1 MLSVFV
7 GDTINASIN
16 WNLTKYIL
24 NPRVYNDSLFVVKTE
39 NAAFAIV
46 SSEVIHME
54 LTQIGK
60 FIAELRKEQGFT
72 QEQLGDKIG
81 VTNKTISRW
90 ETGVYLPPA
99 DALLMMS
106 ELFDVSINEI
116 LSGKMLSD
124 EEYREAAEENLR
136 QTINAS
142 SFSLKEKMD
151 YFKKKWLK
159 EHIAMMVLWGMCII
173 GVFIAGI
180 ILSKPLLVSGSV
192 ILLVLGH
199 GWRNNTMMTY
209 VEQNAFDGSG
219 RQ

>member
-1 MLSVFV
+1 M
-7 GDTINASIN
+7 
-16 WNLTKYIL
+16 
-24 NPRVYNDSLFVVKTE
+24 YNESLFVVKTE
-39 NAAFAIV
+39 SAAFAIV
-46 SSEVIHME
+46 SSEVIHVE

-60 FIAELRKEQGFT
+60 FIAELRKEHRFT

-90 ETGVYLPPA
+90 ETGAYLPPA

-116 LSGKMLSD
+116 LSGKKLSNA
-124 EEYREAAEENLR
+124 EYREAAEENLR
-136 QTINAS
+136 QTIHAS
-142 SFSLKEKMD
+142 SFSLKEKVD

-159 EHIAMMVLWGMCII
+159 EHIAIMVLWGICIV
-173 GVFIAGI
+173 GVFITGI

-192 ILLVLGH
+192 LLLALGH